1 MAFELPP
8 KGSRVSRALVNGGGR
23 KACTRSWYHVGEGT
37 QGLVSRQ
44 ECLCSVITL
53 YSSNIEMTSA
63 SHALLYRGVRRCFWM
78 GGLTVW
84 AAQPTLY
91 LQKGL
96 GACFLR
102 KCFYLYALFWCILR
116 QITLL
121 LESTRQLQLNSVT
134 VSAITGG
141 VALSKNMGG
150 LQPPQPPC
158 FLRQCSTSVSHCHM

>member
-8 KGSRVSRALVNGGGR
+8 KGSRVSRTLVNGGGR

-37 QGLVSRQ
+37 QGLLSRQ

-102 KCFYLYALFWCILR
+102 KFFYLYALFWCILR
-116 QITLL
+116 QTTLL
-121 LESTRQLQLNSVT
+121 LESTRQLQLKQCHSKCNNWRCGPFQKH
-134 VSAITGG
+134 GG
-141 VALSKNMGG
+141 ATA
-150 LQPPQPPC
+150 PPAPLLLTPV
-158 FLRQCSTSVSHCHM
+158 LY